1 MNRPDQSEHP
11 QTSNAYVPQLRQ
23 MLTAQEKLSTEF
35 CRLLE
40 DEKKSLV
47 SMDIPSLVE
56 ITRKKDKDL
65 SRIQRL
71 DENIQEM
78 IRRIA
83 SGKAKSTG
91 PIKLSE
97 TIPFLDQDDALIVKE
112 YQKKLSLL
120 RNTILTANHIN
131 QRFASDTLGHINNAV
146 SLICNG
152 IASDPLYT
160 KGRQKQNG
168 KSLPTLVNR
177 EV

>member
-1 MNRPDQSEHP
+1 MNRPNQSEHP

-23 MLTAQEKLSTEF
+23 MLTAQEKVSTEF

-47 SMDIPSLVE
+47 SIDIPSLVE
-56 ITRKKDKDL
+56 ITRKKGKDL

-78 IRRIA
+78 IRRIV
-83 SGKAKSTG
+83 SGKGKSTG

-97 TIPFLDQDDALIVKE
+97 TIPFLDQNEALMVKE
-112 YQKKLSLL
+112 YQKKLSRL
-120 RNTILTANHIN
+120 RTAIVTANHVN
-131 QRFASDTLGHINNAV
+131 QKFTMDTLGYLNDAV
-146 SLICNG
+146 SLICKG
-152 IASDPLYT
+152 IVSNPLYNT
-160 KGRQKQNG
+160 DRKEQMSKNT
-168 KSLPTLVNR
+168 PALVSR